1 MSDSQNCYLLD
12 TSVILDDPINI
23 LRISEN
29 HENCVAITDIVLAE
43 LNNKKD
49 DMRSDAGF
57 RAREFF
63 RLSDND
69 MGSTISFEE
78 LPDCL
83 KHCLKTEMC
92 KDDLFYSL
100 VLQFETY
107 LIGNHDFEN

>member
-1 MSDSQNCYLLD
+1 LSDSQNCYLLD

-29 HENCVAITDIVLAE
+29 NKNCVAITDIVLAE

-69 MGSTISFEE
+69 MGSTISYEE

-83 KHCLKTEMC
+83 KHCLSTEAC
-92 KDDLFYSL
+92 KDDLYYKL
-100 VLQFETY
+100 VYHL
-107 LIGNHDFEN
+107 NHHL